1 MTSLTARHQSKSDS
15 TDLKQARREMELDRM
30 AGLETPKTVSLPL
43 AQVARLLIEAGQ
55 SNRTWLMDF
64 ADDVVRID
72 SDLYD
77 VLLAYQDLS
86 NDLRT
91 A

>member
-1 MTSLTARHQSKSDS
+1 MTSLTARHQSKTDS

-30 AGLETPKTVSLPL
+30 AGLGTSKTVSLPL
-43 AQVARLLIEAGQ
+43 SQVARLLIDAAQ

-72 SDLYD
+72 SDLYE
-77 VLLAYQDLS
+77 VLLAYQELRS
-86 NDLRT
+86 DLRT

>member
-1 MTSLTARHQSKSDS
+1 
-15 TDLKQARREMELDRM
+15 MELDRM
-30 AGLETPKTVSLPL
+30 SGLASPKTVALPL
-43 AQVARLLIEAGQ
+43 AQVARLLIDAA
-55 SNRTWLMDF
+55 SCNRTWLMDF

-72 SDLYD
+72 SDLYE
-77 VLLAYQDLS
+77 VLLAYQELR

>member
-1 MTSLTARHQSKSDS
+1 VTSLTARHQSKSNS
-15 TDLKQARREMELDRM
+15 ADLKQARREMELDRM
-30 AGLETPKTVSLPL
+30 AGLEKPKTVALPL
-43 AQVARLLIEAGQ
+43 AQVARLLIEAAQ
-55 SNRTWLMDF
+55 CNRTWLMDF

-77 VLLAYQDLS
+77 VLLAYQALS
-86 NDLRT
+86 NDPQT

>member
-1 MTSLTARHQSKSDS
+1 MTSLTARHESKADS

-30 AGLETPKTVSLPL
+30 SGLASPKTVALPL
-43 AQVARLLIEAGQ
+43 AQVARLLIDAA
-55 SNRTWLMDF
+55 SCNRTWLMDF

-72 SDLYD
+72 SDLYE
-77 VLLAYQDLS
+77 VLLAYQELR